1 MNTNFLNIHEC
12 YIRRSPRLQY
22 QLTHPLGILLQVMND
37 EETFLAGDVEK
48 DESNLA
54 NIRVAN
60 QVNKSVF

>member
-1 MNTNFLNIHEC
+1 
-12 YIRRSPRLQY
+12 
-22 QLTHPLGILLQVMND
+22 MND

-60 QVNKSVF
+60 QVNKIVL